1 VGAGEHNSPFKI
13 MGVVNFAIAYTPL
26 LDGMKNSPMFRNL
39 VQVDLKEDAREVHD
53 PWLLM
58 LCVCVCVCVCVL
70 YNTFAM
76 LFNCDLVSVRCWMRF
91 ARSRLGL
98 WRPSQRKTTGALVCA
113 LRP

>member
-58 LCVCVCVCVCVL
+58 SCVL
-70 YNTFAM
+70 CCAKHSRRLALM
-76 LFNCDLVSVRCWMRF
+76 LFNCDWVSVRCWMRF

-98 WRPSQRKTTGALVCA
+98 WRPSQRKTTGALVCV